1 MKYIKVV
8 YYNALV
14 ILLIFSTL
22 YIYNNKQEIN
32 TLPQSNQLEKSIS
45 LLYNNKHTVEEDINF
60 SLTQVESQALLF
72 ESIPEHIYT
81 EGIVQSTVEL
91 DIKGQPS
98 YSGAILGTI
107 RNNAKVSILY
117 EIEEWVKIQS
127 GSVTGYIESKY
138 ILQGEEAQI
147 LLDKNCSIFVKS
159 QVSILR
165 LYSSPDEN
173 SSVITLLSNNVE
185 YPMYNEESG
194 YYKLAVD
201 SDLVGYVR
209 QSDTKLIRKYTL
221 AKSNEEIQLAKEKEE
236 KLLADAQSA
245 YNALI
250 ALQNRNHT
258 SGEIEDATRTA
269 MVSFAK
275 QYLGNPYLWGGT
287 SLTNGIDC
295 SAYVRAVYDHV
306 GIHLTR
312 TTREQI
318 KQGREIT
325 IKEVK
330 PGDLFFYAYNNGYV
344 HHVAMYIGN
353 GELIHAAGKDYG
365 IIISP
370 VDYREP
376 YKIKTYL
383 N

>member
-1 MKYIKVV
+1 MKTLKIVGYFILTTLLCFGT
-8 YYNALV
+8 YY
-14 ILLIFSTL
+14 L
-22 YIYNNKQEIN
+22 YKNRQQFTELYV
-32 TLPQSNQLEKSIS
+32 SNQLEMSLSSLYKNQVIS
-45 LLYNNKHTVEEDINF
+45 NDEIFVE
-60 SLTQVESQALLF
+60 TVESQSLIF
-72 ESIPEHIYT
+72 ETIPEHTYIN
-81 EGIVQSTVEL
+81 GIVQSSSVL
-91 DIKGQPS
+91 DVKGQPS
-98 YSGAILGTI
+98 YSGTILGTI
-107 RNNAKVSILY
+107 ENNAKVSILY
-117 EIEEWVKIQS
+117 EIEDWVKIQS
-127 GSVTGYIESKY
+127 GSVIGYIESKHVK
-138 ILQGEEAQI
+138 QGEEAES
-147 LLDKNCSIFVKS
+147 LLDKNCSVFVKS
-159 QVSILR
+159 QVSMLR
-165 LYSSPDEN
+165 LYSSSDEN

-201 SDLVGYVR
+201 SDLVGFVK
-209 QSDTKLIRKYTL
+209 QSDAKLIKKYIE
-221 AKSNEEIQLAKEKEE
+221 AKSNEEIQLAKEREA

-245 YNALI
+245 YSALM
-250 ALQNRNHT
+250 ALQNRTHT
-258 SGEIEDATRTA
+258 STEIEDATRMA

-275 QYLGNPYLWGGT
+275 QYLGNPYVWGGT

-330 PGDLFFYAYNNGYV
+330 PGDLFFYAYSNGYV